1 MRLAGAS
8 GSGNSADGRVGSQYL
23 FRDTDGNVG
32 ALSECCPHR
41 GASLYFGRNEEC
53 GLRCAYHGWKF
64 DVHGN
69 CVDLPSEEG
78 IRKENFEANLKAR
91 AYPCREVNHMVWLYL
106 DPARRRRRCRY

>member
-53 GLRCAYHGWKF
+53 RLRCAYHGWKF

-69 CVDLPSEEG
+69 CVDLPTRVRSATLRLPVDADWRRISE
-78 IRKENFEANLKAR
+78 RAR
-91 AYPCREVNHMVWLYL
+91 NADSGAP
-106 DPARRRRRCRY
+106 PAAELPLIS